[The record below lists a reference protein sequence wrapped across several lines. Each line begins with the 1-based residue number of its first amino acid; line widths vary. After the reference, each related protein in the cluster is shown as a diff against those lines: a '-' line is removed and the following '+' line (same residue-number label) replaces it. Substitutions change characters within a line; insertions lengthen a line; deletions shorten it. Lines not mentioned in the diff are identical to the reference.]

1 MGTMTVLDTDVF
13 IDHFRGVEAATAYIQ
28 SLEVGQR
35 ATTDVTIMELYRGA
49 TNRDELSTI
58 ERFLARNRFMILPV
72 TAVASQQAVQLVK
85 RYTLSHGLG
94 LPDALIAAI
103 ALETEHT
110 LVTGNVRDFVFIEHL
125 HVMRPPYR
133 PQPSQPA

>member
-1 MGTMTVLDTDVF
+1 
-13 IDHFRGVEAATAYIQ
+13 
-28 SLEVGQR
+28 
-35 ATTDVTIMELYRGA
+35 
-49 TNRDELSTI
+49 
-58 ERFLARNRFMILPV
+58 MILPV

-85 RYTLSHGLG
+85 HYSLSHGLG